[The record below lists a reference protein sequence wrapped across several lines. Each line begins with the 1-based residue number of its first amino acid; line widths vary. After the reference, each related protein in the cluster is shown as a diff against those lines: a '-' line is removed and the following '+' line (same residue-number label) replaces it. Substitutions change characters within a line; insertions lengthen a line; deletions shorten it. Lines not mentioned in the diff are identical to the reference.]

1 MKPYLLPAAWFF
13 LACGFAPDL
22 LAIDQQT
29 LGIGRT
35 KPPVLDGKL
44 DDWPQDASRIVL
56 GRAADTAP
64 RPGKWEGTPDLSGV
78 IRLAW
83 DDSYLYLAGDIADDK
98 VLQAQPAG
106 AEPWEGD
113 TLELFLNIHPGPQRQ
128 GGFWQIAL
136 IPPLTPGGKFAVAC
150 PQGEFPDVEGAA
162 EVHPGGYTF
171 ECRIPWKNL
180 AGFHPAIDARLGVQL
195 ILNDRD
201 SKGRKS
207 LLCWYPSAITFVH
220 PTDVNIVELRE
231 AGAPSVPDLVAG
243 APAQTVTT
251 PGKVPV
257 SVLTTIT
264 RAKAA
269 RVRGRDAGQE
279 VTFPLNEAGAGL
291 AVGKGALLSDA
302 PDGEVA
308 FSVELLDATDSVVGH
323 GEFKTE
329 LAGHGYTEVRER
341 ADAIGKKMKSEALLA
356 ADPEALAG
364 LEFWHHRIV
373 ALLQNEARPESV
385 SGSMIRQMLVELHAM
400 DSALN
405 RLETGKDPYANLSG
419 SFVRAYRSPLT
430 GSFRPHALY
439 LPPGFDHAKKY
450 PLIVILHG
458 IFADEREL
466 FRMAEDF
473 RGCDAIIYQAASYRQ
488 FDWAD
493 LSAAETWKGLED
505 ILAKYP
511 VDRDHISLIGWHI
524 GGRGALQLA
533 MARPGF
539 FAAIA
544 ALYPGIDARPPYP
557 ALRLYPQ
564 FYQKAAADNLIPFP
578 HEKILPP
585 PEAITDP
592 LERKIYER
600 VSLASRAENLI
611 GLPVH
616 LTDGEANRD
625 AAAERSALTARLA
638 ELGAPVETRYV
649 AGALHGNQ
657 PPELSNREVF
667 DWLLAQRRP
676 NTPEAF
682 SFVVTNL
689 RDNTAWSARV
699 DALASDLEPGRVRI
713 VRHGSALSITT
724 SGVEALSP
732 MILPE
737 KSESEPLRITID
749 GQEVAP
755 IPAAEVSGVTLVRDS
770 AGRWSRGTV
779 DPTRK
784 HQGQSGPLDD
794 AQFDRFIYVY
804 GTQGSEIETAAL
816 EKTAKKLANR
826 GLGAEF
832 PVKAD
837 RDLTSDEIGSFHL
850 LLVGTPANNS
860 LLQKVAPS
868 LPLAWK
874 ADGLQLGSNSVSGE
888 GAGACVIYPNP
899 LAPDRYVLVLT
910 GTDEKAIQAAWSQ
923 RAGVDYV
930 LVQGGGEDKR
940 VARGLFDRNWKF
952 SDKLNLPL
960 REPVEAAK

>member
-1 MKPYLLPAAWFF
+1 MKPYLVSAAW
-13 LACGFAPDL
+13 LL
-22 LAIDQQT
+22 LAGICFSGLQAADPQT

-35 KPPVLDGKL
+35 KPIVLDGNL
-44 DDWPQDASRIVL
+44 EDWPQDASRIFL

-83 DDSYLYLAGDIADDK
+83 DGSYLYLAGDIADDK
-98 VLQAQPAG
+98 VLQALPAG

-136 IPPLTPGGKFAVAC
+136 IPPLTPGAKFAVAC

-180 AGFHPAIDARLGVQL
+180 PGFQPAVDARLGVQL

-220 PTDVNIVELRE
+220 PTDTNIVELRE
-231 AGAPSVPDLVAG
+231 TGAPSAPDLVAG
-243 APAQTVTT
+243 PPALTVTT

-257 SVLTTIT
+257 SVLTTKT
-264 RAKAA
+264 QAKAV
-269 RVRGRDAGQE
+269 RVRGPDAGQS
-279 VTFPLNEAGAGL
+279 VTIPLNEAGAGL
-291 AVGKGALLSDA
+291 AVGKGVLLADA
-302 PDGEVA
+302 ADGEAV
-308 FSVELLDATDSVVGH
+308 FSVELLDAGDSVVGR

-329 LAGHGYTEVRER
+329 LAGHGYTEARER
-341 ADAIGKKMKSEALLA
+341 ADAIGKKLKSEALLH

-364 LEFWHHRIV
+364 LEFWHRRIV

-385 SGSMIRQMLVELHAM
+385 SGSMVRQMLGELHAM
-400 DSALN
+400 DAALN
-405 RLETGKDPYANLSG
+405 RLEAGQDPYANLSG

-430 GSFRPHALY
+430 GDFRSHALY
-439 LPPGFDHAKKY
+439 LPPGFDPAKKY

-458 IFADEREL
+458 IFADERVL

-511 VDRDHISLIGWHI
+511 VDRDRISLIGWHI

-544 ALYPGIDARPPYP
+544 SLYPGIDARPPYP

-578 HEKILPP
+578 HEKIPPP

-592 LERKIYER
+592 LERKICER
-600 VSLASRAENLI
+600 VSLVSRAENLV

-616 LTDGEANRD
+616 LTDGEASRD
-625 AAAERSALTARLA
+625 AAAERLALTARLA

-649 AGALHGNQ
+649 AGAMHGNQ
-657 PPELSNREVF
+657 PPELSNREIF

-676 NTPEAF
+676 SAPDDF
-682 SFVVTNL
+682 SFVVTSL

-713 VRHGSALSITT
+713 IRKGSALSITT

-732 MILPE
+732 MIRTE
-737 KSESEPLRITID
+737 KSGSEPLRITID

-755 IPAAEVSGVTLVRDS
+755 IPAAEVSGTTLVRDS
-770 AGRWSRGTV
+770 AGKWNRGAI
-779 DPTRK
+779 DPKRK
-784 HQGQSGPLDD
+784 HHGQSGPIDD
-794 AQFDRFIYVY
+794 AQFDRFLYVY
-804 GTQGSEIETAAL
+804 GTQGSETETSGL

-837 RDLTSDEIGSFHL
+837 RDVTPGEILSSHL

-888 GAGACVIYPNP
+888 GSGACVIYPNP
-899 LAPDRYVLVLT
+899 MAPGRYVLVLT

-923 RAGVDYV
+923 RTGVDYV
-930 LVQGGGEDKR
+930 LVQGAGDDKR
-940 VARGLFDRNWKF
+940 VARGLFDSDWKF
-952 SDKLNLPL
+952 SEKLNLPL